1 MSDHI
6 LDRLFALLKQ
16 RKTADAESSY
26 VARLYK
32 EGTAKCAQKFGEEA
46 VETVIEAMK
55 VEAGN
60 MAARTTL
67 AEESADAIFH
77 LMVVWSQLGLDPDE
91 VWAVLEKRFGKHDE
105 RMGAQV
111 RT

>member
-1 MSDHI
+1 MANHI
-6 LDRLFALLKQ
+6 LDRLYEILQQ

-55 VEAGN
+55 LEAGN
-60 MAARTTL
+60 TTARNTF

-77 LMVVWSQLGLDPDE
+77 LLVLWSKLGIDPDE
-91 VWAVLEKRFGKHDE
+91 IWAVLEERFGTS
-105 RMGAQV
+105 GTV
-111 RT
+111 RH